1 MNKTVFS
8 TKLSEQRKGEVFATL
23 PLVFEAW
30 FPIFAFF
37 TVTALGAI
45 HAYFYSLLIASVA
58 LFIWLS
64 YRKRTSELFHSQ
76 ARKPLLLVSF
86 WMTLL
91 YILIFV
97 ALEFTSASHVALI
110 LFLQIL
116 FSYLF
121 LGRKQ
126 GERMEG
132 LPLLGVVSMTV
143 GALIILF
150 PEDLKIN
157 IGDLL
162 ALIAAAI
169 APIANL
175 YQKQA
180 RQFVSSDTI
189 LTARS
194 VIALPFLWGLM
205 VLLEPSQGWQTI
217 QSVLH
222 WLFLTGILVFVL
234 SKIFWIEAL
243 HRLPITKVNALY
255 AFSPLLTMVLAFYML
270 NETPTLHQ
278 LFGALPILLGGYW
291 ITRQRL

>member
-1 MNKTVFS
+1 MTVFS

-23 PLVFEAW
+23 PLIFEAW

-45 HAYFYSLLIASVA
+45 HAYFYSLLIASVV

-64 YRKRTSELFHSQ
+64 YRKQTPELFNLQ

-121 LGRKQ
+121 LGRKD
-126 GERMEG
+126 GERIDNKHM
-132 LPLLGVVSMTV
+132 LGIVMMTV
-143 GALIILF
+143 GAVVILF
-150 PEDLKIN
+150 PGKISVN
-157 IGDLL
+157 YGDLL
-162 ALIAAAI
+162 ALTAAAV

-175 YQKQA
+175 YQKRA
-180 RQFVSSDTI
+180 RNFVSSETI

-194 VIALPFLWGLM
+194 IIALPFVLVLM
-205 VLLEPSQGWQTI
+205 IVLEPIQDWDTI
-217 QSVLH
+217 LTVFH
-222 WLFLTGILVFVL
+222 WLLFTGIFVFVL

-243 HRLPITKVNALY
+243 FRLPITKVNALY
-255 AFSPLLTMVLAFYML
+255 AFSPMLTMVLAYFLL
-270 NETPTLHQ
+270 NDVPTAAQVL
-278 LFGALPILLGGYW
+278 GAIPILLGGYLV
-291 ITRQRL
+291 TRA